1 MISYVSAFTEVDQRI
16 KALVEAGADLDA
28 SFDDGEGYT
37 AVHFAAWDGKDQILS
52 YLLEAGAQADVVG
65 EDGYTP
71 LFLAAAGGHLK
82 CVEILVE
89 KGADVNRRLI
99 DDNIYFSKQGGTPL
113 TKAFI
118 NGFLELSLFLIDSG
132 ADPFVLTEPCKNAP
146 SPDLFVNF
154 SSLVKQGVIN
164 LPLEGQLEN
173 ILSLVGKAEDENST
187 GEDDDQEAQKSSGQL
202 DLNEFLKE
210 MGDSLS
216 EASNKEAETAE
227 SQSEL
232 ELTSFLA
239 RMEMGEES
247 SLDKPDGVDDDS
259 EDEEDGGFPMISF
272 RKPADEMVDVVQQY
286 LRRWQ
291 KSSQVYAWRMGIK
304 AYVPEFVEALVSDKV
319 CPIFTT
325 KEIDEI
331 CARIRSEKII
341 PVLDYVPEELYNHS
355 KRVWWLVPLC
365 IWKEDVAS
373 LVFVDKNGFYA
384 LFSKDGE
391 EDINMIFNWDSVDEL
406 DFEYEYDG
414 DSNINRLTLT
424 QESVGCLTF
433 DEFVSA
439 SEEGDHGSYLAVI
452 EAIWEARKETIQASK
467 GAPMWYEGKGG
478 EGFVEFESPQDLL
491 KASNWDNP
499 NRPDSKSFGG

>member
-1 MISYVSAFTEVDQRI
+1 M
-16 KALVEAGADLDA
+16 
-28 SFDDGEGYT
+28 
-37 AVHFAAWDGKDQILS
+37 
-52 YLLEAGAQADVVG
+52 
-65 EDGYTP
+65 
-71 LFLAAAGGHLK
+71 
-82 CVEILVE
+82 
-89 KGADVNRRLI
+89 
-99 DDNIYFSKQGGTPL
+99 
-113 TKAFI
+113 AFI

-247 SLDKPDGVDDDS
+247 SLDKPNGVDDDS

-414 DSNINRLTLT
+414 DSNINRLILT
-424 QESVGCLTF
+424 QESGGCLTF
-433 DEFVSA
+433 DEFVST

-499 NRPDSKSFGG
+499 NRPDSKFFGG